1 MAEQHIIRCATDAEF
16 DRLSLQQL
24 ALAEKVVVAGRVV
37 KDRYG
42 PVGVMET
49 DVTQPCDTAAGAN
62 GDLAAL
68 SLAWVRSPA
77 YVDLTARQTAILAIV
92 CDEPGTHTVRGLA
105 LRLGVSK
112 PVVTR
117 ALNSFGRLGLVK
129 RVGDPDDR
137 RVIFAVPT
145 DAGRAARQAMR
156 ELAHG

>member
-1 MAEQHIIRCATDAEF
+1 MA
-16 DRLSLQQL
+16 
-24 ALAEKVVVAGRVV
+24 
-37 KDRYG
+37 
-42 PVGVMET
+42 
-49 DVTQPCDTAAGAN
+49 
-62 GDLAAL
+62 DLATL
-68 SLAWVRSPA
+68 SLAWLESPA
-77 YVDLTARQTAILAIV
+77 YVELTTRQTAILAIV
-92 CDEPGTHTVRGLA
+92 CDWPGDHTVRSLA
-105 LRLGVSK
+105 QRLGVSK